1 MSDPPALPALVL
13 KIVFDFISIP
23 EKLRMRLVCKA
34 WRFVVDNLCSQPN
47 VCLYS
52 IYNPYNRRWCFSDQP
67 VLEGE
72 MFYRKFNPELDPNF
86 HLGRPFFRGIR
97 KLFIYWIG
105 PQIDTFLAEVGQ
117 LTSLKELKI
126 DEYHMKTRKLSSSS
140 LERLSLHVQYFERL
154 ELETPNLNSLCDR
167 SLRSRPIRTR
177 EEQRTVEFRF
187 PLTVKHLVCWKF
199 DENYSQLQNLETLTC
214 LEFPL
219 NFQLDEFK
227 SLIKLEILPRNER
240 ELQVVRD
247 LQSERVRLGRDHLQ
261 MIVSG
266 FQEQLVICKDFC
278 GKFELSSAYLQ
289 QVLLNP
295 SKLVAPISRKSIIDA
310 FTLLQWVD
318 LIPNFFEK
326 FRIDCITLHREGRLT
341 EVDQCYLAKLIR
353 RSRPKSL
360 SIYSLNGLKRE
371 FYQKF
376 SLCESIK
383 ILNMTPSSEPIDYN
397 QLLNLRNLEVL
408 RLLHSPERVPL
419 DFISKLF
426 VQLKFLYEF
435 DFQSNLDR
443 RKSRIT
449 ISCQALPLCIV
460 DPESYAFK
468 LAFPYELCYGEEPLD
483 LKNLYS
489 CKNLEEL
496 AREIY
501 RMADHEVIRNC
512 LVF

>member
-1 MSDPPALPALVL
+1 MTNPPALPALVL
-13 KIVFDFISIP
+13 KTVFDFISIP
-23 EKLRMRLVCKA
+23 EKFRMRLVCKT
-34 WRFVVDNLCSQPN
+34 WRFVVDNLYSQQN
-47 VCLYS
+47 VCIYS
-52 IYNPYNRRWCFSDQP
+52 TSYPYNRRWCFSDQP
-67 VLEGE
+67 VLEEE
-72 MFYRKFNPELDPNF
+72 MLYRKLKPEPDPNF
-86 HLGRPFFRGIR
+86 HLSRPFFRGLR
-97 KLFIYWIG
+97 KLFIHRVG
-105 PQIDTFLAEVGQ
+105 PQIDFFLAEVGQ

-140 LERLSLHVQYFERL
+140 LERLSLYVQRFERL
-154 ELETPNLNSLCDR
+154 ELETPNLNSFCDL
-167 SLRSRPIRTR
+167 SSRDQPFRRR
-177 EEQRTVEFRF
+177 EETRTVEFRF
-187 PLTVKHLVCWKF
+187 PLRVKHLVCCDF
-199 DENYSQLQNLETLTC
+199 IESYSQLQNLETLTC

-353 RSRPKSL
+353 RSRPRCL
-360 SIYSLNGLKRE
+360 SIYSLNSLKR
-371 FYQKF
+371 
-376 SLCESIK
+376 
-383 ILNMTPSSEPIDYN
+383 
-397 QLLNLRNLEVL
+397 VL
-408 RLLHSPERVPL
+408 PE
-419 DFISKLF
+419 I
-426 VQLKFLYEF
+426 FL
-435 DFQSNLDR
+435 
-443 RKSRIT
+443 
-449 ISCQALPLCIV
+449 
-460 DPESYAFK
+460 
-468 LAFPYELCYGEEPLD
+468 
-483 LKNLYS
+483 
-489 CKNLEEL
+489 
-496 AREIY
+496 
-501 RMADHEVIRNC
+501 M
-512 LVF
+512 